1 MLISV
6 EVNGEVVTWDV
17 DPRETLVDAIRERA
31 RLTGTHVGCRSA
43 SCGACTLS
51 LDGLT
56 VKSCCL
62 LAAEADG
69 RTVRTV
75 EDGRTPPEVDD
86 IQEAF
91 IAAQGMQCGYCTP
104 GMVMSVRHLLAQ
116 NPDPSDDEIRRGLAG
131 NLCRCT
137 GYVNILKAVRAV
149 RDARLG
155 R

>member
-17 DPRETLVDAIRERA
+17 DPRETLIDAIRERA
-31 RLTGTHVGCRSA
+31 RLTGAHVGCRSA

-69 RTVRTV
+69 RTIRTV